1 MVFVIGWMDY
11 ICIRDHRSYLV
22 ESGCKAMTTQI
33 EPLDVRIVA
42 NTVTEGTKRP
52 KENRASH
59 RTAVLTA
66 ANPTFNIA
74 GYDPARK
81 CVSLNVL
88 DNPVVLTESTGQ
100 ASDQANTA
108 VANAFGNPNGRLL
121 PVSNGSEYYLE
132 TQDELWLSANTYPT
146 RVGITIIREI

>member
-1 MVFVIGWMDY
+1 
-11 ICIRDHRSYLV
+11 
-22 ESGCKAMTTQI
+22 MTTAI

-42 NTVTEGTKRP
+42 STVTEGTKRP

-74 GYDPARK
+74 GFDPARK
-81 CVSLNVL
+81 CISINVL
-88 DNPVVLTESTGQ
+88 DNPVVLTNGTGQ
-100 ASDQANTA
+100 ASDTANTTGTLA
-108 VANAFGNPNGRLL
+108 TPNGRLL

-132 TQDELWLSANTYPT
+132 TQDELWLSAATFPT
-146 RVGITIIREI
+146 RVGFTIIREI

>member
-1 MVFVIGWMDY
+1 
-11 ICIRDHRSYLV
+11 
-22 ESGCKAMTTQI
+22 MTTVI

-42 NTVTEGTKRP
+42 STVTEGTKRP

-74 GYDPARK
+74 GFDPARK
-81 CVSLNVL
+81 CISLNVL
-88 DNPVVLTESTGQ
+88 DNPVVLTNGTGQ
-100 ASDQANTA
+100 ASDTSNTSGTLA
-108 VANAFGNPNGRLL
+108 TPNGRIL

-132 TQDELWLSANTYPT
+132 TQDELWLSAATFPT
-146 RVGITIIREI
+146 RVGFTIIREI